1 LWIHGSAPSAVNP
14 NYRYFQGKRRIP
26 TPLMIR
32 RYKGNSD
39 ISQIAAELLGLSK
52 MNWNHF
58 EYYSQLPATLVSAS
72 AIARVGPYLSGF
84 GSAPYDYHLLI

>member
-1 LWIHGSAPSAVNP
+1 
-14 NYRYFQGKRRIP
+14 
-26 TPLMIR
+26 MIR

-58 EYYSQLPATLVSAS
+58 EYYSQLPATLLSAS

-84 GSAPYDYHLLI
+84 GSAPYDYRLLI